1 MSLVSADLTI
11 LGRFAVLPILLII
24 LRIVVAEQQ
33 DPSLGQNALLLLAGI
48 LCLYVCGSV
57 LHCLGTTVLK
67 DTYRKS
73 SFSSLL
79 FLATIARNEIDL
91 HSISLIDDL
100 RSTQIV
106 PGMFI

>member
-33 DPSLGQNALLLLAGI
+33 DPSLGQKALLLLAGI
-48 LCLYVCGSV
+48 LCLDVCGSV
-57 LHCLGTTVLK
+57 LHCLGTTFLK
-67 DTYRKS
+67 DAYRKS

-79 FLATIARNEIDL
+79 FLTTIARNEIDL
-91 HSISLIDDL
+91 HSIFLIDDL